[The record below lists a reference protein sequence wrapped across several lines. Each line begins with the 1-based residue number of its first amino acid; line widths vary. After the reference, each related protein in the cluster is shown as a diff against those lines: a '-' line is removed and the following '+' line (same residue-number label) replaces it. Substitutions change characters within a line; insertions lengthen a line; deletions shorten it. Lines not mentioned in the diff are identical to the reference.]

1 MRRELNAEEEK
12 EISQG
17 ILPLHQTSATQFLVT
32 GLEIEE
38 QQYVL
43 SKTLS
48 FSYTRLIF
56 LS

>member
-17 ILPLHQTSATQFLVT
+17 VLPLNQTSATQFLVT

-48 FSYTRLIF
+48 FSYTWLIF